1 MKHITKISTLLI
13 ALTLAM
19 SASAATKYCE
29 KNVQSSIDN
38 TSVSIKVT
46 ILKVENALRV
56 SFDSEHISG
65 IRDGGNFR
73 HWGNGIWSNQ
83 DDAVTNFEQGWNQ
96 NGTTWTKDFTF
107 STYPTSGTGE
117 IYCLFD
123 IVNAGAP
130 PVAGFTL
137 TEIDLFNVSCDG
149 SGDSGDSGE
158 SNEPVY
164 PTPPASS
171 GIDWSTTY
179 NWVDHLSYSSYEN
192 QYKVETGCVQSSPIQ
207 IQNRN
212 GIGIYMT
219 FAKAIKSCSLHSTFE
234 GSGLWLYLSALT
246 AEETY
251 VTVIFHD
258 DTQCS
263 FWVYNAKGAI
273 SSSTTIDW
281 EDISTW
287 LNHNGFTDYENQFK
301 SNSTCCEVCYIQ
313 DYNGEKCIYVRFPRE
328 ITTCNIPHYKDGGQL
343 YIPLTSLEAIE
354 TPITVKMVT
363 GEICSFY
370 LYNAE
375 GTANPTIVPGV
386 CVYRGGAGDGLLS
399 QPGKDPFVTGYEV
412 SLQLDA
418 TQENI
423 LVTAITNDGEATKA
437 VFQNYYT
444 YIEKEANNERYMDG
458 QDTDEFTLTVPVS
471 WVTNNEDGIIRFAIK
486 FEYPNGVVKV
496 TTPEYFYLD
505 GSGCAQRVF
514 AIYHHDDLPAEPLE
528 GEDQF
533 TEFAGGRILQSIQYK
548 RKMPANIWETISVP
562 FDVDSVTA
570 YDPDTQVH
578 EKLFAQYSTSG
589 TITSGNYWLRYFKTE
604 EVTASN
610 FQPNWYDVEA
620 TSADNAKPTKD
631 VAYIIRLPYGNGYYE
646 GKYIVFH
653 GRGYQTI
660 ASSSDFEVPELPAED
675 YYSYSGNNTMM
686 PQYLSSAYVLESSG
700 CYFLSA
706 PTVTLYPFECSV
718 NATAATI
725 AKMPHIALNGKND
738 APTDLSSLPSTNL
751 SGGAIYSI
759 YGACVAR
766 FENVDDYQQ
775 AIQTLPAGVYLVNTP
790 NNTSKIYIP

>member
-56 SFDSEHISG
+56 TFDSDEIAG

-83 DDAVTNFEQGWNQ
+83 DDAVANFKQGWTQ
-96 NGTTWTKDFTF
+96 NGTMWTKDFTF

-123 IVNAGAP
+123 LVEGTP
-130 PVAGFTL
+130 KVAGFIL

-149 SGDSGDSGE
+149 SGDSGDSGDSGE

-179 NWVDHLSYSSYEN
+179 NWVDHLSYSSYAN

-207 IQNRN
+207 IQENS

-219 FAKAIKSCSLHSTFE
+219 FATPIKSCSVHSTFS
-234 GSGLWLYLSALT
+234 GSGLLLYLSALT

-263 FWVYNAKGAI
+263 FWVYNAKETT
-273 SSSTTIDW
+273 SSSTVIDW

-287 LNHNGFTDYENQFK
+287 LNHNDFTDYENQFK

-313 DYNGEKCIYVRFPRE
+313 DYDGEKCIYVRFPRE

-399 QPGKDPFVTGYEV
+399 QPGKDPFVKGYEV

-418 TQENI
+418 TQKNI
-423 LVTAITNDGEATKA
+423 LVTAITNDGAATKA

-486 FEYPNGVVKV
+486 FEYPHGVVKV

-533 TEFAGGRILQSIQYK
+533 TEFAGGKILQSIQYK
-548 RKMPANIWETISVP
+548 RRMPSEVWETLSVP

-570 YDPDTQVH
+570 FDPATGKHVR
-578 EKLFAQYSTSG
+578 LYAQYNNGSTQA
-589 TITSGNYWLRYFKTE
+589 GNYWLRYFKTPP
-604 EVTASN
+604 VTRTE
-610 FQPNWYDVEA
+610 FQSNWYDIE
-620 TSADNAKPTKD
+620 ADNQEAAKPVKD
-631 VAYIIRLPYGNGYYE
+631 NAYIIRLPNGGGYYND
-646 GKYIVFH
+646 KYIVFH
-653 GRGYQTI
+653 GRGYQEI
-660 ASSSDFEVPELPAED
+660 AKAYIAPDSPQDD

-686 PQYLSSAYVLESSG
+686 PQYLSSAYVLDNAGYYFTSS
-700 CYFLSA
+700 S
-706 PTVTLYPFECSV
+706 TVTLPPFECSV

-725 AKMPHIALNGKND
+725 AKMPRIALNGRNNTT
-738 APTDLSSLPSTNL
+738 TDLTLLPTTDL
-751 SGGAIYSI
+751 QGGVIYSI
-759 YGACVAR
+759 FGAAVAR
-766 FENVDDYQQ
+766 FNTIDEYDQ
-775 AIQTLPAGVYLVNTP
+775 ACQTLAAGVYVIVTP
-790 NNTSKIYIP
+790 STTTKIQIP

>member
-19 SASAATKYCE
+19 SANAATKYCGE
-29 KNVQSSIDN
+29 QMQSTIDN
-38 TSVSIKVT
+38 TTVSIGVT
-46 ILKVENALRV
+46 ILKVGNALRV

-137 TEIDLFNVSCDG
+137 TEIDLFNVSCDD

-192 QYKVETGCVQSSPIQ
+192 QYKVETGCVKESPIQ

-219 FAKAIKSCSLHSTFE
+219 FTKAIKSCSVHSTFE

-258 DTQCS
+258 DTPCS
-263 FWVYNAKGAI
+263 FWVYNAKGAT
-273 SSSTTIDW
+273 SSSTVIDW

-386 CVYRGGAGDGLLS
+386 CVYEGGAGDGLLS
-399 QPGKDPFVTGYEV
+399 QPGKNLFETGYEV

-423 LVTAITNDGEATKA
+423 LVTAITNDGAATKA

-533 TEFAGGRILQSIQYK
+533 TEFAGGKILQSIQYK
-548 RKMPANIWETISVP
+548 RRMPSEVWETLSVP

-570 YDPDTQVH
+570 FDPATGEHVR
-578 EKLFAQYSTSG
+578 LYAQYNNGSTQA
-589 TITSGNYWLRYFKTE
+589 GNYWLRYFKTP
-604 EVTASN
+604 EVTRTD
-610 FQPNWYDVEA
+610 FQPNWYDIEA
-620 TSADNAKPTKD
+620 TSQEAAKPVKD
-631 VAYIIRLPYGNGYYE
+631 KAYIIRLPNGGGYYND
-646 GKYIVFH
+646 KYIVFH
-653 GRGYQTI
+653 GRGYQEI
-660 ASSSDFEVPELPAED
+660 AEAYIAPSLPQDD

-686 PQYLSSAYVLESSG
+686 PQYLFSAYVLDNAGYYFTSS
-700 CYFLSA
+700 S
-706 PTVTLYPFECSV
+706 TVTLPPFECSV

-725 AKMPHIALNGKND
+725 AKMPRIALNGRND
-738 APTDLSSLPSTNL
+738 TTTDLTLLPTTDL
-751 SGGAIYSI
+751 QGGVIYSI
-759 YGACVAR
+759 FGAAVAR
-766 FENVDDYQQ
+766 FNTIDEYDQ
-775 AIQTLPAGVYLVNTP
+775 ACQTLAAGVYVIVTP
-790 NNTSKIYIP
+790 STTTKIQIP

>member
-19 SASAATKYCE
+19 SVSAASGIDWNAIGWVSENGNTAYAQKY
-29 KNVQSSIDN
+29 KVSQDN
-38 TSVSIKVT
+38 GQPNIVNIQNKDGQLAIYVHVPAAITECSVSSVIGGAGIWLHLSAFTAQETQVT
-46 ILKVENALRV
+46 IKYDA
-56 SFDSEHISG
+56 
-65 IRDGGNFR
+65 GNK
-73 HWGNGIWSNQ
+73 SC
-83 DDAVTNFEQGWNQ
+83 
-96 NGTTWTKDFTF
+96 TF
-107 STYPTSGTGE
+107 WVY
-117 IYCLFD
+117 Y
-123 IVNAGAP
+123 A
-130 PVAGFTL
+130 
-137 TEIDLFNVSCDG
+137 DG
-149 SGDSGDSGE
+149 SGDAGGSGDSGE

-219 FAKAIKSCSLHSTFE
+219 FTKAIKSCSVHSTFE

-263 FWVYNAKGAI
+263 FWVYNAKGAT
-273 SSSTTIDW
+273 SSSTAIDW

-313 DYNGEKCIYVRFPRE
+313 VYNGEKCIYVRFPRE

-386 CVYRGGAGDGLLS
+386 CVYGGGAGDGLLS

-418 TQENI
+418 TQKNI

-458 QDTDEFTLTVPVS
+458 QNTDEFTLTVPVS
-471 WVTNNEDGIIRFAIK
+471 WLTNNEDGIIRFAIK
-486 FEYPNGVVKV
+486 FEYPDGVIKV

-514 AIYHHDDLPAEPLE
+514 AIYHHDDLPATPLE

-533 TEFAGGRILQSIQYK
+533 TEFAGGKILQSIQYK
-548 RKMPANIWETISVP
+548 RRMPSEVWETLSVP

-570 YDPDTQVH
+570 FDPATGEHVR
-578 EKLFAQYSTSG
+578 LYAQYNNGSTQAG
-589 TITSGNYWLRYFKTE
+589 HYWLRSFQTSS
-604 EVTASN
+604 VTRDN
-610 FQPNWYDVEA
+610 FQSNWHDIE
-620 TSADNAKPTKD
+620 ADNQDAAKPEKD
-631 VAYIIRLPYGNGYYE
+631 KAYIIRLPNGGGYYND
-646 GKYIVFH
+646 KYIVFH

-660 ASSSDFEVPELPAED
+660 ADTYNAPDSPQDD

-686 PQYLSSAYVLESSG
+686 PQSLTSAYVLDNAGYYFTSS
-700 CYFLSA
+700 S
-706 PTVTLYPFECSV
+706 TVTLPPFECSV

-725 AKMPHIALNGKND
+725 AKMPRIALNGRNNTT
-738 APTDLSSLPSTNL
+738 TDLTLLPTTDL
-751 SGGAIYSI
+751 QGGVIYSI
-759 YGACVAR
+759 FGAAVAR
-766 FENVDDYQQ
+766 FNTIDEYDQ
-775 AIQTLPAGVYLVNTP
+775 ACQTLASGVYVIVTP
-790 NNTSKIYIP
+790 STTTKIQIP